1 MTEQLKLKLSDS
13 KAFRWSALLIVSF
26 TMMCGYFM
34 TDVMAPLED
43 LLTTKGQV
51 VYYEDGSFEKVEN
64 AISVQS
70 TKAVDATLD
79 GLGWSSTEYGF
90 FTGAYG
96 YFNVF
101 LVMLLLG
108 GIILDKM
115 GVRFTGTM
123 SSLLMF
129 GGALIKYW
137 AISPYFTLEGSLFG
151 FSYQVLF
158 ACLGFAIFGVGAE
171 ITGITVS
178 KVIVKWFTGH
188 ELALAMGLQ
197 VAMAR
202 IGTGIALGFS
212 LPIAKAMGHLS
223 QSVLLGAIA
232 LCIGFLFYMVY
243 CVMDRKLDASAA
255 STVTA
260 SDEDKFKLSDIK
272 FIVTNKGFW
281 LITFLCLLFYS
292 GVFPFLKFAVKVMI
306 YK

>member
-281 LITFLCLLFYS
+281 LITFLCLLF
-292 GVFPFLKFAVKVMI
+292 
-306 YK
+306 

>member
-1 MTEQLKLKLSDS
+1 
-13 KAFRWSALLIVSF
+13 
-26 TMMCGYFM
+26 
-34 TDVMAPLED
+34 
-43 LLTTKGQV
+43 
-51 VYYEDGSFEKVEN
+51 
-64 AISVQS
+64 
-70 TKAVDATLD
+70 
-79 GLGWSSTEYGF
+79 
-90 FTGAYG
+90 
-96 YFNVF
+96 
-101 LVMLLLG
+101 
-108 GIILDKM
+108 
-115 GVRFTGTM
+115 
-123 SSLLMF
+123 
-129 GGALIKYW
+129 
-137 AISPYFTLEGSLFG
+137 
-151 FSYQVLF
+151 
-158 ACLGFAIFGVGAE
+158 
-171 ITGITVS
+171 
-178 KVIVKWFTGH
+178 
-188 ELALAMGLQ
+188 MGLQ

-306 YK
+306 YKYNVEPSLAGYIPMMLPFGCILLTPVFGSLYDRIGKGATLMVIGSIMLVFVHLCFTLPILEYWWFALLLVIVLGVAFSLVPSAMWPSVPKIIPQKQLGSAYSLIFYIQNIGLSMVPLLIGWVIDHFAKTTAADGTVGYNYTVPLSIFMIFGILSVVVALLLKAENKRKGYGLEEANIQK